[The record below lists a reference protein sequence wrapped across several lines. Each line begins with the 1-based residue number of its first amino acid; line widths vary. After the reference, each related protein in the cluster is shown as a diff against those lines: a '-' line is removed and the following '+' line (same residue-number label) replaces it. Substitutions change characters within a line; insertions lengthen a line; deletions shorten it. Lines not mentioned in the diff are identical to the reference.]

1 MKPQLVMTEAAFLG
15 AIRDLAKTLGYAT
28 YHTYRSD
35 RSEPGFPDLVLMR
48 PPLLL
53 FRELKTDRGR
63 LTAPQRRWLEE
74 LIACGQDAAV
84 WRPADLRGGRIQ
96 AELTRARRGVHA

>member
-1 MKPQLVMTEAAFLG
+1 VTLVMTEAALLQ
-15 AIRDLAKTLGYAT
+15 AVRDLARLHGFDS

-63 LTAPQRRWLEE
+63 LTIPQRRWIEE

-84 WRPADLRGGRIQ
+84 WRPADLRGGRIA
-96 AELTRARRGVHA
+96 AELTRARRGVRA